1 MDRTKIN
8 REQNKKLV
16 KLFQDKGIM
25 TCELKLKGCMGGIWL
40 SFAHLHKRTWYY
52 DKDPDLLSD
61 FNQVVVACMNC
72 HQVIEK
78 DAELTKQMFE
88 ILRPKI

>member
-8 REQNKKLV
+8 REANKKLV
-16 KLFQDKGIM
+16 KLFRDKEIM
-25 TCELKLKGCMGGIWL
+25 SCELKFGNCTRDWGMT
-40 SFAHLHKRTWYY
+40 FAHLHKRRWYY
-52 DKDPDLLSD
+52 DKDPDLLAD
-61 FNQVVVACMNC
+61 FNQVIIACLNC